1 MNIKKIS
8 LALIAILAILAVN
21 SCKSNKNW
29 AVKIDDDVMTIDD
42 FHNYYYTQN
51 KLVFDMSNEEIDKL
65 SEDPEITK
73 AIPTLNKK
81 MFMEQL
87 IALKL
92 IEKKLQTQK
101 NEDEKKFETT
111 MELLQLQAYSM
122 YYVSEKLKDKV
133 KISSEE
139 IEKYYYS
146 HPEISNR
153 LPLNKI
159 VEAQI
164 KQQLTQE
171 KAKEQGIG
179 PNTFIGDLV
188 AESKINKEGFE
199 NYLKNQEKK
208 KATQVTT
215 EKKDEK
221 KDTK

>member
-1 MNIKKIS
+1 M
-8 LALIAILAILAVN
+8 ILSSITIIT
-21 SCKSNKNW
+21 SCGKGGGP
-29 AVKIDDDVMTIDD
+29 AVKIDDDVITIDD
-42 FHNYYYTQN
+42 FLNYYYTQN
-51 KLVFDMSNEEIDKL
+51 KLVLDMEKDEID
-65 SEDPEITK
+65 SISGDPEILE

-92 IEKKLQTQK
+92 IEKKLLEDQK
-101 NEDEKKFETT
+101 KYDDPEFDTI

-122 YYVSEKLKDKV
+122 YYMSKKLKDKI
-133 KISSEE
+133 KITPEE

-153 LPLNKI
+153 LPFNKI
-159 VEAQI
+159 VMAQI
-164 KQQLTQE
+164 KQQLLQE

-199 NYLKNQEKK
+199 NYLKDLETKKEESVKSSENQDKGAEKTNK
-208 KATQVTT
+208 
-215 EKKDEK
+215 
-221 KDTK
+221 